1 MTDICMQFIPQLK
14 RQRQAFLYEFEVNLV
29 YRVGSRTVIQRNPV
43 SNKENRKREKK
54 KQWLM

>member
-1 MTDICMQFIPQLK
+1 MQFIPQLK